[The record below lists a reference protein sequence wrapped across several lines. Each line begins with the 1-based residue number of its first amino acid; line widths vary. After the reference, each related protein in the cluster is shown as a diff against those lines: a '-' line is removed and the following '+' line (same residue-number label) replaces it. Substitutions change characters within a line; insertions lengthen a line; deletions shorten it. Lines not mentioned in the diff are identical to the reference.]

1 MAATISR
8 AGHTVM
14 VWNRDRDKAE
24 AVARDAGCSVMGSAS
39 QAASAADFVI
49 TSLANDAAVRDVY
62 LSDDGIVAG
71 VRPGTIVI
79 DTSTVDPETVVEVGA
94 AVDAAGAT
102 FVDCP
107 VSGSVSVV
115 EAGNLTVMAGG
126 ETEDVE
132 AARPVLEPI
141 AARIVHTGPRGTGA
155 AMKLAI
161 NALVH
166 ALNTALSEALV
177 LAERSGVDRLTA
189 YEVFASGATGAPFV
203 QYKRQ
208 AFEDPENAAVAFS
221 LELVQKDMEL
231 ITGLGERS
239 GVPMPTAR
247 TVLELIKEA
256 NEAGFADRDMS
267 AVAEYLRERAN

>member
-39 QAASAADFVI
+39 EAASAADFVI

-79 DTSTVDPETVVEVGA
+79 DTSTVDPETVIEVGA
-94 AVDAAGAT
+94 AVDTAGAT

-126 ETEDVE
+126 EAEDVE
-132 AARPVLEPI
+132 AARPILEPI
-141 AARIVHTGPRGTGA
+141 AARIVYTGPRGTGA

-221 LELVQKDMEL
+221 LDLVQKDMEL

-256 NEAGFADRDMS
+256 NEAGYADRDMS
-267 AVAEYLRERAN
+267 AVAEYLRERAT